1 MRYYTSEMMIQ
12 VLVIAMIL
20 GAILRELGQAGKEI
34 WDMVIECMEV
44 HRFQKSKKPA
54 RSLATQRV
62 SKTLTYR
69 G

>member
-1 MRYYTSEMMIQ
+1 MRYYTSEMLIQ
-12 VLVIAMIL
+12 VFVIAMIL
-20 GAILRELGQAGKEI
+20 GAVLRELGQAGKEVWNI
-34 WDMVIECMEV
+34 VIECLEI

-62 SKTLTYR
+62 SKTPIYR